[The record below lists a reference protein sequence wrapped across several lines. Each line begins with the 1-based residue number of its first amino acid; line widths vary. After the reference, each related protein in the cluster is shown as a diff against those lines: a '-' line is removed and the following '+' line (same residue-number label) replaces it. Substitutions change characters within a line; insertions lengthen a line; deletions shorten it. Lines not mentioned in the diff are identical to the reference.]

1 MTTDHGTTPADEI
14 DATGVAGYTTHVD
27 DTDDEDITGGL
38 SPDRTGGVGG
48 YTSRRVDDAPDD

>member
-1 MTTDHGTTPADEI
+1 MATNDGTTPTEQVEDQSS
-14 DATGVAGYTTHVD
+14 GVEGYTTHVD

-48 YTSRRVDDAPDD
+48 YTSGRKA